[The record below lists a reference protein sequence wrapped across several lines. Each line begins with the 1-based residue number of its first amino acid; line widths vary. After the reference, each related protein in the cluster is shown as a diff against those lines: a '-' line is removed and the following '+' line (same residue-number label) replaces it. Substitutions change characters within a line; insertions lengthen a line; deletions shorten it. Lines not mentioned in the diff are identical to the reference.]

1 MAAPRVIKLQ
11 VVCSPYARAARRNI
25 IGPGRPDRPT
35 LTARSAGR
43 KNRAGTARPTDP
55 GRAQRGENFGP
66 GRPDR
71 PTLPRAARR
80 KFGSGLSRPTDPI
93 SPTPV
98 TFNEQST
105 SRRPPTCYLF
115 GGAGALGFI

>member
-11 VVCSPYARAARRNI
+11 VVCSPYARAAR
-25 IGPGRPDRPT
+25 
-35 LTARSAGR
+35 R

-80 KFGSGLSRPTDPI
+80 KFGSGLSRPTDPNLTH
-93 SPTPV
+93 PGDV
-98 TFNEQST
+98 Q
-105 SRRPPTCYLF
+105 
-115 GGAGALGFI
+115 

>member
-35 LTARSAGR
+35 LTARS
-43 KNRAGTARPTDP
+43 
-55 GRAQRGENFGP
+55 RGEKIGP

-71 PTLPRAARR
+71 PTQAARSAAKILGR
-80 KFGSGLSRPTDPI
+80 DGPTDRPCRAQRGENLGRDCPDRPTLSRPP
-93 SPTPV
+93 
-98 TFNEQST
+98 
-105 SRRPPTCYLF
+105 R
-115 GGAGALGFI
+115 